1 MSLVSEKIFF
11 RPSDYD
17 ERIMKEIERLNPQI
31 TNASDLIRMAL
42 RAWELNQGELDELKR
57 RVEELEIMVKG
68 IVNG

>member
-42 RAWELNQGELDELKR
+42 RAWELNQGKLQ
-57 RVEELEIMVKG
+57 ELEARIAALEEESHTHE
-68 IVNG
+68 